1 MALAKVLM
9 KNLRNVL
16 QFNKT
21 LIIFTI
27 FIFIY
32 CFINSKI
39 NYKSKYNGNETSITG
54 IITNIKIKS
63 DYLELELKAKEKI
76 LAYYKYESITD
87 INIGDKVTL
96 TGKLNKVTSTNI
108 PNTFNYQ
115 RYLKYKKI
123 YYTFNIDKITTISSN
138 NIFYKLKNIIFK
150 RILKLN
156 NKDYYLTF
164 ILGNK
169 SLLDNENYNN
179 FLDNGISHLLA
190 ISGMHISILLLLC
203 KKNKPTSIILLIL
216 FLFLTGFSS
225 SVYRVVIF
233 YILKL
238 FNKKKSNIY
247 LLILTMD
254 ILLLIDPFR
263 IFDLGFIYSFITTF
277 GIFYYKDHIKNIIHL
292 SFITFLFSLPVTALI
307 NYEINL
313 FSIINNLIFVP
324 LISYVVYP
332 LCLISFLFSFL
343 NSLFSVVINILNY
356 LNELCNHLAIFITIP
371 KFNLLLLL
379 IYYFILL
386 KKNNKLLLIPVLLIN
401 ILLPKLDN
409 NYYVY
414 YLDIGQGDCAA
425 LISPHRKDV
434 ILIDTGG
441 KVNSSYN
448 VSDNTIKF
456 LKSKGITKIDYL
468 ILTHGDYDH
477 AGEAINIINK
487 IKVKHVIFNSDL
499 YKNIENNIIKVLKTK
514 SIDYTKENKAV
525 LFGKT
530 TLSFLHHTL
539 YEDEN
544 NNSII
549 NYLNIYNHQ
558 FLFMGDASIDRE
570 KELIN
575 KYNLTNI
582 EFLKIGHHGSKTSS
596 SEYFV
601 KKVKPKYSVIS
612 VGLNNKYNHPSKETI
627 NNLSDS
633 TIYRTDYDGTIEVKI
648 NKKKLKIT
656 NYPS

>member
-1 MALAKVLM
+1 M
-9 KNLRNVL
+9 KNLKNIL
-16 QFNKT
+16 QFNKF
-21 LIIFTI
+21 LILFTI
-27 FIFIY
+27 LIFIY

-39 NYKSKYNGNETSITG
+39 NYTSKYNGNETTITG
-54 IITNIKIKS
+54 TISNIKIKD

-76 LAYYKYESITD
+76 LAYYKYEQIKD
-87 INIGDKVTL
+87 VNIGDKVTIS
-96 TGKLNKVTSTNI
+96 GKLNKVTSTNI

-138 NIFYKLKNIIFK
+138 NILYKIKKMIFQRIIKLK
-150 RILKLN
+150 

-190 ISGMHISILLLLC
+190 ISGMHISILLLLF
-203 KKNKPTSIILLIL
+203 KKNKPTSIIVLLL

-233 YILKL
+233 YILK
-238 FNKKKSNIY
+238 FFCKKKSNIY

-277 GIFYYKDHIKNIIHL
+277 GIFYYKDYIKNIIHL
-292 SFITFLFSLPVTALI
+292 SFITFLFSLPITALV

-324 LISYVVYP
+324 IISYVVYP
-332 LCLISFLFSFL
+332 LCLISFFFSFL
-343 NSLFSVVINILNY
+343 NPLFSIVINILNN
-356 LNELCNHLAIFITIP
+356 LNEFFNHFAIFITIP
-371 KFNLLLLL
+371 KFNILLLL

-386 KKNNKLLLIPVLLIN
+386 KKYNKLLLVPVLLIN
-401 ILLPKLDN
+401 ILIPKLDN

-414 YLDIGQGDCAA
+414 YLDVGQGDSTA
-425 LISPHRKDV
+425 LISPHNKNV

-441 KVNSSYN
+441 KTNSSYK

-456 LKSKGITKIDYL
+456 LKSKGISKIDYL

-477 AGEAINIINK
+477 AGDAINIINK
-487 IKVKHVIFNSDL
+487 IKVKHVIFNNDS
-499 YKNIENNIIKVLKTK
+499 YKNIESDIIKVLKSK
-514 SIDYTKENKAV
+514 KINYTKENKLV
-525 LFGKT
+525 LFGNT
-530 TLSFLHHTL
+530 RLLFLHHNL

-549 NYLNIYNHQ
+549 NYLNIYNNQ
-558 FLFMGDASIDRE
+558 FLFMGDASLDRE
-570 KELIN
+570 QELIK

-582 EFLKIGHHGSKTSS
+582 DFLKVGHHGSKTSS
-596 SEYFV
+596 SDYFINII
-601 KKVKPKYSVIS
+601 KPKYSIIS
-612 VGLNNKYNHPSKETI
+612 VGLNNKYNHPSEETL
-627 NNLSDS
+627 NNLKN
-633 TIYRTDYDGTIEVKI
+633 TIIYRTDYDGTIEVKI

-656 NYPS
+656 NYSS

>member
-87 INIGDKVTL
+87 VNIGDKVTL
-96 TGKLNKVTSTNI
+96 TGKLNKVTITNI

-123 YYTFNIDKITTISSN
+123 YYTFNIDKITTTSSN

-247 LLILTMD
+247 LLILTMN

-356 LNELCNHLAIFITIP
+356 LNELFNHLAIFITIP

-499 YKNIENNIIKVLKTK
+499 YTNIESNIIKVLKTK
-514 SIDYTKENKAV
+514 NIDYTKENKSV
-525 LFGKT
+525 RFGKT

-544 NNSII
+544 NNSVI

>member
-1 MALAKVLM
+1 M

-87 INIGDKVTL
+87 VNIGDKVTL

-108 PNTFNYQ
+108 PNTFNSQ

-123 YYTFNIDKITTISSN
+123 YYTFNIDKITTTSSN

-179 FLDNGISHLLA
+179 FLDNGISHILA

-292 SFITFLFSLPVTALI
+292 SIITFLFSLPVTALVG
-307 NYEINL
+307 YEINL

-343 NSLFSVVINILNY
+343 NSWFSVVINILNY

-401 ILLPKLDN
+401 IVLPKLDN

-477 AGEAINIINK
+477 AGDAINIINK

-499 YKNIENNIIKVLKTK
+499 YTNIESNIIKVLKTK
-514 SIDYTKENKAV
+514 NIDYTKENKSV

>member
-1 MALAKVLM
+1 M

-87 INIGDKVTL
+87 VNIGDKVTL
-96 TGKLNKVTSTNI
+96 TGKLNKVTSANI

-123 YYTFNIDKITTISSN
+123 YYTFNIDKITTTSSN

-179 FLDNGISHLLA
+179 FLDNGISHILA

-292 SFITFLFSLPVTALI
+292 SFITFLFSLPVTALVG
-307 NYEINL
+307 YEINL

-401 ILLPKLDN
+401 IVLPKLDN

-477 AGEAINIINK
+477 AGDAINIINK
-487 IKVKHVIFNSDL
+487 INVKHVIFNSDL
-499 YKNIENNIIKVLKTK
+499 YKNIESNIIKVLKTK
-514 SIDYTKENKAV
+514 NIDYTKENKSV

>member
-1 MALAKVLM
+1 M
-9 KNLRNVL
+9 KNLKNIL
-16 QFNKT
+16 QFNKF
-21 LIIFTI
+21 LILFTI
-27 FIFIY
+27 LIFIY

-39 NYKSKYNGNETSITG
+39 NYTSKYNGNETTITG
-54 IITNIKIKS
+54 TISNIKIK
-63 DYLELELKAKEKI
+63 DDCLELELKAKEKI
-76 LAYYKYESITD
+76 LAYYKYEQIKD
-87 INIGDKVTL
+87 VNIGDKVTIS
-96 TGKLNKVTSTNI
+96 GKLNKVTSTNI

-138 NIFYKLKNIIFK
+138 NILYKIKNMIFQRIIKLK
-150 RILKLN
+150 

-190 ISGMHISILLLLC
+190 ISGMHISILLLLF
-203 KKNKPTSIILLIL
+203 KKNKPTSIIVLLL

-233 YILKL
+233 YILK
-238 FNKKKSNIY
+238 FFCKKKSNIY

-277 GIFYYKDHIKNIIHL
+277 GIFYYKDYIKNIIHL
-292 SFITFLFSLPVTALI
+292 SFITFLFSLPITALV

-324 LISYVVYP
+324 IISYVVYP
-332 LCLISFLFSFL
+332 LCLISFFFSFL
-343 NSLFSVVINILNY
+343 NPLFSIVINILNN
-356 LNELCNHLAIFITIP
+356 LNEFFNHFAIFITIP
-371 KFNLLLLL
+371 KFNILLLL

-386 KKNNKLLLIPVLLIN
+386 KKYNKLLLILVLLIN
-401 ILLPKLDN
+401 ILIPKLDN

-414 YLDIGQGDCAA
+414 YLDVGQGDSTA
-425 LISPHRKDV
+425 LISPHNKNV

-441 KVNSSYN
+441 KTNSSYK

-456 LKSKGITKIDYL
+456 LKSKGISKIDYL

-477 AGEAINIINK
+477 AGDAINIINK
-487 IKVKHVIFNSDL
+487 IKVKHVIFNNDS
-499 YKNIENNIIKVLKTK
+499 YKNIESDIIKVLKSK
-514 SIDYTKENKAV
+514 KINYTKENKTV
-525 LFGKT
+525 LFGNT
-530 TLSFLHHTL
+530 RLLFLHHNL

-549 NYLNIYNHQ
+549 NYLNIYNNQ
-558 FLFMGDASIDRE
+558 FLFMGDASLDRE
-570 KELIN
+570 QELIK

-582 EFLKIGHHGSKTSS
+582 DFLKVGHHGSKTSS
-596 SEYFV
+596 SDYFINII
-601 KKVKPKYSVIS
+601 KPKYSIIS
-612 VGLNNKYNHPSKETI
+612 VGLNNKYNHPSKETL
-627 NNLSDS
+627 NNLKN
-633 TIYRTDYDGTIEVKI
+633 TIIYRTDYDGTIEVKI

-656 NYPS
+656 NYSS

>member
-1 MALAKVLM
+1 
-9 KNLRNVL
+9 
-16 QFNKT
+16 
-21 LIIFTI
+21 
-27 FIFIY
+27 
-32 CFINSKI
+32 
-39 NYKSKYNGNETSITG
+39 
-54 IITNIKIKS
+54 
-63 DYLELELKAKEKI
+63 
-76 LAYYKYESITD
+76 
-87 INIGDKVTL
+87 
-96 TGKLNKVTSTNI
+96 
-108 PNTFNYQ
+108 
-115 RYLKYKKI
+115 
-123 YYTFNIDKITTISSN
+123 
-138 NIFYKLKNIIFK
+138 
-150 RILKLN
+150 
-156 NKDYYLTF
+156 
-164 ILGNK
+164 
-169 SLLDNENYNN
+169 
-179 FLDNGISHLLA
+179 
-190 ISGMHISILLLLC
+190 
-203 KKNKPTSIILLIL
+203 
-216 FLFLTGFSS
+216 
-225 SVYRVVIF
+225 
-233 YILKL
+233 
-238 FNKKKSNIY
+238 
-247 LLILTMD
+247 MD

-343 NSLFSVVINILNY
+343 NSLFSVVINILNC

-477 AGEAINIINK
+477 AGDAINIINK

-499 YKNIENNIIKVLKTK
+499 YTNIESNIIKVLKTK
-514 SIDYTKENKAV
+514 NIDYTKENKSV

-530 TLSFLHHTL
+530 TLFFLHHTL

>member
-1 MALAKVLM
+1 M

-87 INIGDKVTL
+87 VNIGDKVTL
-96 TGKLNKVTSTNI
+96 TGKLNKVTITNI

-123 YYTFNIDKITTISSN
+123 YYTFNIDKITTTSSN

-247 LLILTMD
+247 LLILTMN

-356 LNELCNHLAIFITIP
+356 LNELFNHLAIFITIP

-499 YKNIENNIIKVLKTK
+499 YTNIESNIIKVLKTK
-514 SIDYTKENKAV
+514 NIDYTKENKSV
-525 LFGKT
+525 RFGKT

-544 NNSII
+544 NNSVI
-549 NYLNIYNHQ
+549 NYLNIYNHL

>member
-1 MALAKVLM
+1 M

-87 INIGDKVTL
+87 VNIGDKVTL
-96 TGKLNKVTSTNI
+96 TGKLNKVTITNI

-123 YYTFNIDKITTISSN
+123 YYTFNIDKITTTSSN

-247 LLILTMD
+247 LLILTMN

-499 YKNIENNIIKVLKTK
+499 YTNIESNIIKVLKTK
-514 SIDYTKENKAV
+514 NIDYTKENKSV
-525 LFGKT
+525 RFGKT

>member
-1 MALAKVLM
+1 M
-9 KNLRNVL
+9 KNLKNIL
-16 QFNKT
+16 QFNKF
-21 LIIFTI
+21 LILFTI
-27 FIFIY
+27 LIFIY

-39 NYKSKYNGNETSITG
+39 NYTSKYNGNETTITG
-54 IITNIKIKS
+54 TISNIKIKD

-76 LAYYKYESITD
+76 LAYYKYEQIKD
-87 INIGDKVTL
+87 VNIGDKVTIS
-96 TGKLNKVTSTNI
+96 GKLNKVTSTNI

-138 NIFYKLKNIIFK
+138 NILYKIKNMIFQRIIKLK
-150 RILKLN
+150 

-190 ISGMHISILLLLC
+190 ISGMHISILLLLF
-203 KKNKPTSIILLIL
+203 KKNKPTSIIVLLL

-233 YILKL
+233 YILK
-238 FNKKKSNIY
+238 FFYKKKSNIY

-277 GIFYYKDHIKNIIHL
+277 GIFYYKDYIKNIIHL
-292 SFITFLFSLPVTALI
+292 SFITFLFSLPITALV

-313 FSIINNLIFVP
+313 FLIINNLIFVP
-324 LISYVVYP
+324 IISYVVYP
-332 LCLISFLFSFL
+332 LCLISFFFSFL
-343 NSLFSVVINILNY
+343 NPLFSIVINILNN
-356 LNELCNHLAIFITIP
+356 LNEFFNHFAIFITIP
-371 KFNLLLLL
+371 KFNILLLL

-386 KKNNKLLLIPVLLIN
+386 KKYNKLLLIPVLLIN
-401 ILLPKLDN
+401 ILIPKLDN

-414 YLDIGQGDCAA
+414 YLDVGQGDSTA
-425 LISPHRKDV
+425 LISPHNKNV

-441 KVNSSYN
+441 KINSSYK

-456 LKSKGITKIDYL
+456 LKSKGISKIDYL

-477 AGEAINIINK
+477 VGDAINIINK
-487 IKVKHVIFNSDL
+487 IKVKHVIFNNDS
-499 YKNIENNIIKVLKTK
+499 YKNIESDIIKVLKSK
-514 SIDYTKENKAV
+514 KINHTKENKSV
-525 LFGKT
+525 LFGNT
-530 TLSFLHHTL
+530 RLLFLHHNL

-549 NYLNIYNHQ
+549 NYLNIYNNQ
-558 FLFMGDASIDRE
+558 FLFMGDASLDRE
-570 KELIN
+570 QELIK

-582 EFLKIGHHGSKTSS
+582 DFLKVGHHGSKTSS
-596 SEYFV
+596 SDYFINII
-601 KKVKPKYSVIS
+601 KPKYSIIS
-612 VGLNNKYNHPSKETI
+612 VGLNNKYNHPSKETL
-627 NNLSDS
+627 NNLKN
-633 TIYRTDYDGTIEVKI
+633 TIIYRTDYDGTIKVKI

-656 NYPS
+656 NYSS

>member
-1 MALAKVLM
+1 M
-9 KNLRNVL
+9 KNLKNIL
-16 QFNKT
+16 QFNKF
-21 LIIFTI
+21 LILFTI
-27 FIFIY
+27 LIFIY

-39 NYKSKYNGNETSITG
+39 NYTSKYNGNETTITG
-54 IITNIKIKS
+54 TISNIKIKD

-76 LAYYKYESITD
+76 LAYYKYEQIKD
-87 INIGDKVTL
+87 VNIGDKVTIS
-96 TGKLNKVTSTNI
+96 GKLNKVTSTNI

-138 NIFYKLKNIIFK
+138 NILYKIKNMIFQRIIKLK
-150 RILKLN
+150 

-190 ISGMHISILLLLC
+190 ISGMHISILLLLF
-203 KKNKPTSIILLIL
+203 KKNKPTSIIVLLL

-233 YILKL
+233 YILK
-238 FNKKKSNIY
+238 FFCKKKSNIY

-277 GIFYYKDHIKNIIHL
+277 GIFYYKDYIKNIIHL
-292 SFITFLFSLPVTALI
+292 SFITFLFSLPITALV

-324 LISYVVYP
+324 IISYVVYP
-332 LCLISFLFSFL
+332 LCLISFFFSFL
-343 NSLFSVVINILNY
+343 NPLFSIVINILNN
-356 LNELCNHLAIFITIP
+356 LNEFFNHFAIFITIP
-371 KFNLLLLL
+371 KFNILLLL

-386 KKNNKLLLIPVLLIN
+386 KKYNKLLLILVLLIN
-401 ILLPKLDN
+401 ILIPKLDN

-414 YLDIGQGDCAA
+414 YLDVGQGDSTA
-425 LISPHRKDV
+425 LLSPHNKNV

-441 KVNSSYN
+441 KINSSYK

-456 LKSKGITKIDYL
+456 LKSKGISKIDYL

-477 AGEAINIINK
+477 AGDAINIINK
-487 IKVKHVIFNSDL
+487 IKVKHVIFNNDS
-499 YKNIENNIIKVLKTK
+499 YKNIESDIIKVLKSK
-514 SIDYTKENKAV
+514 KINYTKENKLV
-525 LFGKT
+525 LFGNT
-530 TLSFLHHTL
+530 RLLFLHHNL

-549 NYLNIYNHQ
+549 NYLNIYNNQ
-558 FLFMGDASIDRE
+558 FLFMGDASLDRE
-570 KELIN
+570 QELIK
-575 KYNLTNI
+575 KYHLTNI
-582 EFLKIGHHGSKTSS
+582 DFLKVGHHGSKTSS
-596 SEYFV
+596 SDYFINII
-601 KKVKPKYSVIS
+601 KPKYSIIS
-612 VGLNNKYNHPSKETI
+612 VGLNNKYNHPSKETL
-627 NNLSDS
+627 NNLKN
-633 TIYRTDYDGTIEVKI
+633 TIIYRTDYDGTIEVKI

-656 NYPS
+656 NYSS

>member
-1 MALAKVLM
+1 M

-87 INIGDKVTL
+87 VNIGDKVTL
-96 TGKLNKVTSTNI
+96 TGKLNKVTITNI

-123 YYTFNIDKITTISSN
+123 YYTFNIDKITTTSSN

-247 LLILTMD
+247 LLILTMN

-356 LNELCNHLAIFITIP
+356 LNELFNHLAIFITIP

-499 YKNIENNIIKVLKTK
+499 YTNIESNIIKVLKTK
-514 SIDYTKENKAV
+514 NIDYTKENKSV
-525 LFGKT
+525 RFGKT

>member
-1 MALAKVLM
+1 
-9 KNLRNVL
+9 
-16 QFNKT
+16 
-21 LIIFTI
+21 
-27 FIFIY
+27 
-32 CFINSKI
+32 
-39 NYKSKYNGNETSITG
+39 
-54 IITNIKIKS
+54 
-63 DYLELELKAKEKI
+63 
-76 LAYYKYESITD
+76 
-87 INIGDKVTL
+87 
-96 TGKLNKVTSTNI
+96 
-108 PNTFNYQ
+108 
-115 RYLKYKKI
+115 
-123 YYTFNIDKITTISSN
+123 
-138 NIFYKLKNIIFK
+138 
-150 RILKLN
+150 
-156 NKDYYLTF
+156 
-164 ILGNK
+164 
-169 SLLDNENYNN
+169 
-179 FLDNGISHLLA
+179 
-190 ISGMHISILLLLC
+190 MHISILLLLC

-499 YKNIENNIIKVLKTK
+499 YTNIESNIIKVLKAK
-514 SIDYTKENKAV
+514 NIDYTKENKSV
-525 LFGKT
+525 RFGKT